1 MGEAEGDRNALISRI
16 GTYFL
21 LLGLLAIIIFIAS
34 DVSRSNTTRQFN
46 ATQTYQAQIPG
57 LTQTYIVQGV
67 QALQTR
73 DAGALTAVKTG
84 QPTPTLVTPRPPR
97 TDAEGRADYL
107 ALICVGSLVLALGF
121 AFKRMTAKPAQPTQ
135 RFQGLRKMQEKNR
148 EAKAKKE
155 AAKKSPPKK

>member
-21 LLGLLAIIIFIAS
+21 LLGVLAIIIFIAS
-34 DVSRSNTTRQFN
+34 DVSRSNPNRQAN
-46 ATQTYQAQIPG
+46 ATQTYQAKIPG

-84 QPTPTLVTPRPPR
+84 KPTPTLAPFRTPRP
-97 TDAEGRADYL
+97 DAEARSDYL
-107 ALICVGSLVLALGF
+107 ALICLGSLVLAVGF
-121 AFKRMTAKPAQPTQ
+121 AFKRMTLTPAPPTQ
-135 RFQGLRKMQEKNR
+135 RFQGLRKMRDKSR
-148 EAKAKKE
+148 EAQAKKE

>member
-21 LLGLLAIIIFIAS
+21 LMGVLAIIIFIAS
-34 DVSRSNTTRQFN
+34 DISRSNSARQFN
-46 ATQTYQAQIPG
+46 ATQTYQAQSPG

-73 DAGALTAVKTG
+73 DAGALTAIKVK
-84 QPTPTLVTPRPPR
+84 QPTPTLSRIRPPQ
-97 TDAEGRADYL
+97 TDAEGRSDYL
-107 ALICVGSLVLALGF
+107 ALICVGSLVMALGF
-121 AFKRMTAKPAQPTQ
+121 AFKRMTAKPAPPTQ
-135 RFQGLRKMQEKNR
+135 RFQGLRKLQEKRR